1 MLIVHF
7 YDMDKGA
14 ELVKAARSS
23 IELYIKSPSFYKG
36 IVSSNLLHFKDKY
49 GIFVT
54 IEHYPTRTLR
64 GCIGFLYGSSYVYH
78 TVVDAAI
85 AAAFE
90 DPRFVPISHY
100 ELDEILI
107 EVNVLSEMR
116 NLGKTAATRKRNLV
130 LGRDGISMEYGIY
143 RGLLL
148 PSVAI
153 EENLTKEEFL
163 NALCDKAGLPSRYW
177 MQPNV
182 KMQCFETQIF
192 REERPNGRIIDVDL
206 KQMIKI

>member
-1 MLIVHF
+1 MHF
-7 YDMDKGA
+7 YDIDKGA

-23 IELYIKSPSFYKG
+23 IELYVKSPRFYKG
-36 IVSSNLLHFKDKY
+36 MVSSNLLHFKDKY

-54 IEHYPTRTLR
+54 LEHYPTRTLR

-78 TVVDAAI
+78 TLVDAAI

-100 ELDEILI
+100 ELDEMLI
-107 EVNVLSEMR
+107 EVNVLSEMKD
-116 NLGKTAATRKRNLV
+116 LGKSAASRKKNLT
-130 LGRDGISMEYGIY
+130 LGRDGISIEYGIY

-148 PSVAI
+148 PGVAV

-182 KMQCFETQIF
+182 KMYRFETQIF
-192 REERPNGRIIDVDL
+192 REEKPNGNIIDVNL
-206 KQMIKI
+206 KRMIKA

>member
-1 MLIVHF
+1 MHF
-7 YDMDKGA
+7 YDIDKGI

-23 IELYIKSPSFYKG
+23 IELYIKSPRFYKG
-36 IVSSNLLHFKDKY
+36 MVSSNLLHFKDKY

-54 IEHYPTRTLR
+54 LEHYPTRTLR
-64 GCIGFLYGSSYVYH
+64 GCIGFLYGNSYVYH
-78 TVVDAAI
+78 TLVDAAI

-100 ELDEILI
+100 ELDEMLI
-107 EVNVLSEMR
+107 EVNVLSDMTD
-116 NLGKTAATRKRNLV
+116 LGKSAASRKKNLM
-130 LGRDGISMEYGIY
+130 LGRDGISIEYGIY

-148 PSVAI
+148 PGVAVD
-153 EENLTKEEFL
+153 ENLTKEEFL

-182 KMQCFETQIF
+182 KMYRFETQIF
-192 REERPNGRIIDVDL
+192 REEKPNGNVIDVNL
-206 KQMIKI
+206 KRMIKA